1 MNGSIQP
8 KNGKLYAVLSYR
20 GENGKFKYKWVNTGL
35 PVRGNKKKA
44 EAMIPV
50 FIERFAYLEEN
61 KEENLAVMLRQKLQK
76 KGKEAGGD
84 DKK

>member
-61 KEENLAVMLRQKLQK
+61 KEENI
-76 KGKEAGGD
+76 
-84 DKK
+84 